1 MSFLYPLFLLAGLLI
16 AIPILIH
23 LFNLRRYK
31 TVLFP
36 HTAFLKN
43 IHLRSQKQSQVRYK
57 WLLAARIAFLLS
69 LILAFTQPFF
79 KDKNVQTSETSL
91 QVIYLDNSASMSVK
105 NGARVL
111 LDIAKENVKTQLR
124 QAPQGSKF
132 LILTNDPPQSYLPMP
147 VEKALQVVNNTDISS
162 VSKTAS
168 QIFNTVQGLMQSEAH
183 PYAQLFYYSDFQKNQ
198 FPAIPDVNGLKNIKL
213 FAMPLKAN
221 TPANVYIDTAILTSP
236 VLQTGKNNLLIV
248 TTKHTGKAPTEMPV
262 LQLII
267 NGQIK
272 SASSLNFNEQKESI
286 DTLSFQANEAGWQQ
300 MSLVVNDA
308 VRFDD
313 TFRIAARSNS
323 NLSVLVLNEHQPNPF
338 IQAAFKA
345 YDGFRL
351 DNRQV
356 NETVDLK
363 QYNLIILNGITQFTE
378 ALTKQVTDALQQG
391 QSVAVFPN
399 KTNNINALNSG
410 LSRIASLQ
418 ITGIDTASQTATTL
432 QQGNELVKDIFE
444 RIPDNVQ
451 LPQANWH
458 YTLQA
463 ALSANQQAVISFRNG
478 DPLLAQFTPAKGKL
492 YVLTTAADLQSGN
505 FPGSYFFAPFFYQ
518 MTAQSNTG
526 NVFAAT
532 AGTEQPIYISFKNTG
547 ERNMVHLTGRGKDII
562 PPQRPNG
569 AGLDVFAGKAQLQAG
584 FYTLTAP
591 GNDSVQIAMNENRS
605 ESALEFWDIPELK
618 NQWKDANI
626 IWAETNETVQI
637 RNGIAANFP
646 LWKVCVIL
654 AVIMLAAETYLL
666 ASGYHKTSNA
676 TNVHSHTT
684 G

>member
-1 MSFLYPLFLLAGLLI
+1 M
-16 AIPILIH
+16 
-23 LFNLRRYK
+23 
-31 TVLFP
+31 
-36 HTAFLKN
+36 
-43 IHLRSQKQSQVRYK
+43 
-57 WLLAARIAFLLS
+57 RIAFLLS
-69 LILAFTQPFF
+69 LIIAFAQPFF
-79 KDKNVQTSETSL
+79 KNKNVQTSEASL

-105 NGARVL
+105 NGTRTL
-111 LDIAKENVKTQLR
+111 LDIAKENVKRQLQ

-132 LILTNDPPQSYLPMP
+132 LILTNDRPLSYQPMP
-147 VEKALQVVNNTDISS
+147 AEKALQVVNDMDISS
-162 VSKTAS
+162 VSKKAA
-168 QIFNTVQGLMQSEAH
+168 QIFSIVQGLMQSEARQD
-183 PYAQLFYYSDFQKNQ
+183 AQLFFYSDFQKNQ
-198 FPAIPDVNGLKNIKL
+198 FPAVPDVNDLKNIEL

-221 TPANVYIDTAILTSP
+221 TPANVYIDTAVLTSP
-236 VLQTGKNNLLIV
+236 VLQTGQNNQLIV
-248 TTKHTGKAPTEMPV
+248 TTKYTGKAPSETPV
-262 LQLII
+262 LQLVI
-267 NGQIK
+267 NGQVK
-272 SASSLNFNEQKESI
+272 SASSLNFNEKKESI
-286 DTLSFQANEAGWQQ
+286 DTLSFQTNEAGWQQ

-338 IQAAFKA
+338 IQAAFRA

-378 ALTKQVTDALQQG
+378 ALTKQVTDALLQG
-391 QSVAVFPN
+391 QSVTVFPD

-410 LSRIASLQ
+410 LSKIASLQ
-418 ITGIDTASQTATTL
+418 ITGIDTTLQTAATL
-432 QQGNELVKDIFE
+432 QQGSDLVKDIFE

-463 ALSANQQAVISFRNG
+463 GLSANRQSVISFRNG
-478 DPLLAQFTPAKGKL
+478 DPLLAQFIPAKGKL

-505 FPGSYFFAPFFYQ
+505 FPGSYFFAPFLYQ

-532 AGTEQPIYISFKNTG
+532 MGTEQPVYISFKNTG
-547 ERNMVHLTGRGKDII
+547 ERNMVHLTSRGEDLI

-569 AGLDVFAGKAQLQAG
+569 AGLDVFVGKAQPHAG

-591 GNDSVQIAMNENRS
+591 GNDSIQIAMNENRN
-605 ESALEFWDIPELK
+605 ESALELWDISALK
-618 NQWKDANI
+618 NQWKGANI
-626 IWAETNETVQI
+626 TWAESNEAVQI
-637 RNGIAANFP
+637 RNGITANFP

-666 ASGYHKTSNA
+666 AAGYRKTSSA